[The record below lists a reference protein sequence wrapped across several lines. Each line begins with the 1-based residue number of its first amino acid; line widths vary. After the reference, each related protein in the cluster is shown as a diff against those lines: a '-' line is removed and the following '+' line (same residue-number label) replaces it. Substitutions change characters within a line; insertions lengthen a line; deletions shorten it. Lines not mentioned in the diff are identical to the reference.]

1 MVTLIDVLKV
11 IYIVNTILMANLFP
25 LSLSSSNVCGHTTGD
40 RADTYTQNI
49 TKNRAILCFFFHA
62 IAYTGGGESA

>member
-11 IYIVNTILMANLFP
+11 IYINTILMANLSP
-25 LSLSSSNVCGHTTGD
+25 LSLPSSNVCGHATGD
-40 RADTYTQNI
+40 RADTYTENI